1 MAEKRVYVRI
11 SDADRLELARL
22 LRKLQ
27 GMKEAPLTKVLLH
40 YGIRNA
46 ALAIAALI
54 AEPDDASNDAEEA
67 E

>member
-1 MAEKRVYVRI
+1 MGQRIYVPI
-11 SDADRLELARL
+11 SEDDRAELARI

-46 ALAIAALI
+46 ASAIGAALN
-54 AEPDDASNDAEEA
+54 EPDEEGGGGGA
-67 E
+67 DD